1 MQVMVEKYYL
11 SVSSFTTIYYIGLE
25 KQGNLWYWYD
35 GNTAGNGQ
43 PSYGNGTSPYAHWR
57 FDFLAQLATNP
68 TWTCIIAYDWVYTY
82 DQVRLSNTL

>member
-11 SVSSFTTIYYIGLE
+11 SVSSGNPYYYIGLE
-25 KQGNLWYWYD
+25 KKGNLWYWYD

-43 PSYGNGTSPYAHWR
+43 PSYGNDSNPYAHWR
-57 FDFLAQLATNP
+57 YDFLAQLAANP
-68 TWTCIIAYDWVYTY
+68 TWTCISVYDWVYTY